1 MILVDCGNS
10 LLKAQHR
17 NAHRVSGSYASRY
30 DDNWARDFTHWLEG
44 QPAAGACLASVLDTK
59 RQALLENCLQT
70 RFSNAVI
77 RVESTASALG
87 VTNAYDQ
94 PERLG
99 VDRWLALLA
108 AAELCDGDC
117 MIIDAGSAITLDLL
131 RADGRHLGGAILPGR
146 KTSIERFR
154 EIFSHIDFDAVA
166 RADHEKPGCST
177 EAAIQLDYAQD
188 SLGYLQQLVNRWRP
202 LLSPNLEI
210 LLAGGDAAR
219 VQRDLGTD
227 ARIVPD
233 LVFRGLARMAQS

>member
-1 MILVDCGNS
+1 MILIDCGNS

-17 NAHRVSGSYASRY
+17 NAQRVSGSYASRY
-30 DDNWARDFTHWLEG
+30 DDGWARDFAHWLDSR
-44 QPAAGACLASVLDTK
+44 PASGACLASVLDAK
-59 RQALLENCLQT
+59 RQALLDSCLQARFGEAVT
-70 RFSNAVI
+70 RVAS
-77 RVESTASALG
+77 EASALG
-87 VTNAYDQ
+87 VTNAYDE

-108 AAELCDGDC
+108 AADLCDGDC

-146 KTSIERFR
+146 QTTIERFR
-154 EIFSHIDFDAVA
+154 EIFSYIDFDEVA
-166 RADHEKPGCST
+166 RADHENPGCST

-202 LLSPNLEI
+202 LLSPNPEI

-219 VQRDLGTD
+219 VQRALGAG

-233 LVFRGLARMAQS
+233 LVFRGLARLARS

>member
-1 MILVDCGNS
+1 MILIDCGNS
-10 LLKAQHR
+10 LLKAQYR
-17 NAHRVSGSYASRY
+17 SAQRVSGSYASRY
-30 DDNWARDFTHWLEG
+30 DGDWVRDFARWLEDR
-44 QPAAGACLASVLDTK
+44 PAGGACVASVLDAK
-59 RQALLENCLQT
+59 RQARLETCLQA
-70 RFSNAVI
+70 RFGEAVT

-87 VTNAYDQ
+87 VINAYDR

-108 AAELCDGDC
+108 AAEVCAGDC

-154 EIFSHIDFDAVA
+154 EIFGYIDFDAVA
-166 RADHEKPGCST
+166 RADHANPGCST
-177 EAAIQLDYAQD
+177 ETAIQLDYAQD

-202 LLSPNLEI
+202 MLNPKPEI

-219 VQRDLGTD
+219 VQRELGAA
-227 ARIVPD
+227 ARIMPD
-233 LVFRGLARMAQS
+233 LVFRGLARLAQP